1 MLGASPVVVANP
13 SAMQE
18 MRRCGFDPWSGRSQG
33 GGNGNPFWYFC
44 LKNSMDRGAWWAT
57 VYGVTKS
64 RTRLSM
70 HTSTWSLL
78 KFLNV
83 KRREISVGGKPEM
96 LYLES

>member
-1 MLGASPVVVANP
+1 MAVVKGFP
-13 SAMQE
+13 SGGNKAI
-18 MRRCGFDPWSGRSQG
+18 CNAGDVGSIPGSGRSQG

-70 HTSTWSLL
+70 HTGTWPLL
-78 KFLNV
+78 KFLNA
-83 KRREISVGGKPEM
+83 KRREISVGEKPEM
-96 LYLES
+96 LYRES